1 MENSALIISCQHGD
15 LKSFAELY
23 KIYSKNALGTAYLI
37 AGSKGIAEDIVQE
50 TFIECWKSFQ
60 RLQNPATFEVWF
72 YKILVRTGWRMVK
85 RYNLTIPMDDDS
97 LDGVVESV
105 RTVFVLDKNE
115 QVVEKSSDQVFITP
129 AVTLNTELSDTALSK
144 KMGIHVRFP
153 QILNGNYKLQRKAEA
168 VGFSLPLGYETFND
182 LQLKAEEAINNQE
195 AFNSLKEYKPYR
207 SVGGVY
213 KNEAGLS
220 FGLVIQDKS
229 IPLSTEN
236 IKFTTTTAAHIND
249 LDATWK
255 GLSYPNYPDNDMT
268 QKPDGIIT
276 THILMWSK
284 DNATYIIL
292 PLGNSNLS
300 MQAVVS
306 QAEAFMNAQ

>member
-1 MENSALIISCQHGD
+1 MKVDEINFSEGIFPEVLAGIEQQPSNHFLAYGIKKYVLVTICALFLFVG
-15 LKSFAELY
+15 
-23 KIYSKNALGTAYLI
+23 
-37 AGSKGIAEDIVQE
+37 
-50 TFIECWKSFQ
+50 
-60 RLQNPATFEVWF
+60 ATFTF
-72 YKILVRTGWRMVK
+72 SADAR
-85 RYNLTIPMDDDS
+85 NAAS
-97 LDGVVESV
+97 GVVESV

-144 KMGIHVRFP
+144 RIGIHVRFP

>member
-1 MENSALIISCQHGD
+1 MEKTYSFDKKIKNELLKVDEINFSEGIFPQVLAGIKQQPSNHFLAYGIKKYVLVTICALFLLVG
-15 LKSFAELY
+15 
-23 KIYSKNALGTAYLI
+23 
-37 AGSKGIAEDIVQE
+37 
-50 TFIECWKSFQ
+50 
-60 RLQNPATFEVWF
+60 ATFTF
-72 YKILVRTGWRMVK
+72 SADAR
-85 RYNLTIPMDDDS
+85 NAAS
-97 LDGVVESV
+97 GVVESV

-144 KMGIHVRFP
+144 RIGIHVRFP

-236 IKFTTTTAAHIND
+236 IKFTTTTTTHIND